1 MPPPSSAVEV
11 FLSLKTRA
19 DLASWLGV
27 SDRALRYILYRLEEA
42 EKYKTFLVRKRD
54 GGFREID
61 APKPALKYLQGK
73 IASALIE
80 VMPVR
85 QIAKGYVPGRSIYDH
100 AKVHRTKRWVVL
112 VDLKQFFPSINFG
125 RVLGLLRS
133 APFNLEQEVAIAVA
147 QLCTKAGALPQGA
160 PSSPVISN
168 LICRKLDRQLLE
180 LAKSAGCSVSRY
192 ADDICFST
200 NRRQVPDSICEIL
213 PEHGWVPGVGLK
225 QVISSNGFE
234 VNISKFRVA
243 RGRERKLVTGLVVN
257 RGVSVPRRWRGEL
270 RSSLHVISK
279 YGEVRGA
286 EIISQWNSGF
296 FRGDSGNALRTIKGK
311 LNYLDWIDRVARRS
325 AISALRRQFPSLGA
339 LMPRPQGGVP
349 FRVMAEGPTDLLH
362 LKAAFDRFRDEGL
375 FFDILPRFQ
384 NFSGDVGDS
393 ELWETLRRI
402 AKADVHELTVGIF
415 DCDSPDF
422 LKKSSL
428 VPGGHVQIG
437 ERVYAFCLAAPNSF
451 RGGEFCIESLYSR
464 EDATMLDSAGRRL
477 FFGDEFD
484 AKSGLSR
491 DGEFR
496 RQYPQK
502 KSIVVSDQVTEVSG
516 EGSVLLSKANFARLI
531 SEKVPPFDR
540 VSFDGFKETWRGIRE
555 LVIAISRR

>member
-1 MPPPSSAVEV
+1 MPPPSSTVEV

-61 APKPALKYLQGK
+61 APKPALKYLQEK

-133 APFNLEQEVAIAVA
+133 APFNLEQEVAVAVA

-180 LAKSAGCSVSRY
+180 LAKNAGCSVSRY
-192 ADDICFST
+192 ADDICLST
-200 NRRQVPDSICEIL
+200 NRRQVSKSICEIL

-234 VNISKFRVA
+234 INISKFRVTM
-243 RGRERKLVTGLVVN
+243 GRERKLVTGLVVN
-257 RGVSVPRRWRGEL
+257 RGVSVPRRWKDEL
-270 RSSLHVISK
+270 RSSLHVVSK
-279 YGEVRGA
+279 YGELRGA

-296 FRGDSGNALRTIKGK
+296 FRGDGSNALRTIKGK

-325 AISALRRQFPSLGA
+325 AIGALRRQFPSLGT
-339 LMPRPQGGVP
+339 LMPRPRGRIP

-362 LKAAFDRFRDEGL
+362 LKAAFDRFRDDGHL
-375 FFDILPRFQ
+375 FDILPRFQ

-415 DCDSPDF
+415 DCDSPAF
-422 LKKSSL
+422 LRKSSL
-428 VPGGHVQIG
+428 APGGHVQVG
-437 ERVYAFCLAAPNSF
+437 EKVYAFCLAAPNSSLS
-451 RGGEFCIESLYSR
+451 GEFCIESLYSR
-464 EDATMLDSAGRRL
+464 KDATMLDGSGRRL

-484 AKSGLSR
+484 ATNGLSH

-496 RQYPQK
+496 RLHPQK
-502 KSIVVSDQVTEVSG
+502 KSIVVSDQVTRVSG
-516 EGSVLLSKANFARLI
+516 GGSVLLSKANFASLV

-540 VSFDGFKETWRGIRE
+540 VSFEGFKETWRGIRE
-555 LVIAISRR
+555 LVIANSRK